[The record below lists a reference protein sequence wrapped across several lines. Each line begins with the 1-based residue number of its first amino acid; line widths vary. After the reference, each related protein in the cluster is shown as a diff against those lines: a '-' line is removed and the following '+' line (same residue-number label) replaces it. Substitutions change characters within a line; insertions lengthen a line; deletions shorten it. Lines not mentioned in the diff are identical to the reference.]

1 MDDKE
6 ARKAAKK
13 AANEAN
19 MQRIRDEIAAKAAQK
34 LAEKMQNPE
43 FAAKYAEKQA
53 KQDALDAQMKAR
65 REAKEALKSLPPEE
79 AKAARKAASEATMQR
94 IRDES
99 AAKSAS
105 KLAEKLTDPE
115 FAAKHAAKEAKR
127 AASEAAMAQ
136 RQKEKEELAEKIGKK
151 VADELFALKRV
162 RIYENGYIEVGLG
175 LVSTPE
181 KLVSIQ
187 SSADISKKTGLG
199 RAAAGVMTGGLS
211 LMGANRRGDL
221 MLVIDTENETRVLN
235 TDDPTTEDMKA
246 MKKLEAVG
254 NSVLARL
261 SSTSV
266 SAAPVN
272 STTDLSVEL
281 ARLNDLHKS
290 GVLTAEEFSA
300 AKSKLLGL

>member
-6 ARKAAKK
+6 AKKAAKK

-34 LAEKMQNPE
+34 LSEKMKDPE

-53 KQDALDAQMKAR
+53 KQEAFDAQMLARREEKEALKALSPEEAKAAKR
-65 REAKEALKSLPPEE
+65 AANEATMQKLRDEREAKEALKL
-79 AKAARKAASEATMQR
+79 
-94 IRDES
+94 
-99 AAKSAS
+99 AAK
-105 KLAEKLTDPE
+105 LNDPE
-115 FAAKHAAKEAKR
+115 YAAKHAAKEAKR

-151 VADELFALKRV
+151 VADEIFALKRV
-162 RIYENGYIEVGLG
+162 RIYENGYIEIGLG
-175 LVSTPE
+175 LASTPE

-187 SSADISKKTGLG
+187 SSADITKKSGLG
-199 RAAAGVMTGGLS
+199 RAAAGVMTVGLNS
-211 LMGANRRGDL
+211 LASNRRGDL
-221 MLVIDTENETRVLN
+221 MLVIDTDVNTRVLN
-235 TDDPTTEDMKA
+235 TENPTTEDMKA

-266 SAAPVN
+266 SPASVN